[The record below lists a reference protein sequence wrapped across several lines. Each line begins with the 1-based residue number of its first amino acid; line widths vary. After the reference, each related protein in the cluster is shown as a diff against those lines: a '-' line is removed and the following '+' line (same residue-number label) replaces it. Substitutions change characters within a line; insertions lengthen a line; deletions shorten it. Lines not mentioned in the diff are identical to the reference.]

1 MSFIRFEVVFD
12 GEIDGFS
19 LADLTLYANQTIFTT
34 SESPKFKLMIF
45 ISLSDLMTGISDM
58 IKNTKRKHYSLLSIS
73 SSFQLDFEKVK
84 NNILISHKEES
95 ETVPFLDFIEAL
107 YLEMNRLLKL
117 TERLDEDSGIEDF
130 VFSYRNFEQ
139 AITHVRTEFHT

>member
-58 IKNTKRKHYSLLSIS
+58 IKNTKRKH
-73 SSFQLDFEKVK
+73 
-84 NNILISHKEES
+84 
-95 ETVPFLDFIEAL
+95 
-107 YLEMNRLLKL
+107 
-117 TERLDEDSGIEDF
+117 
-130 VFSYRNFEQ
+130 
-139 AITHVRTEFHT
+139 